1 MLKMTLQA
9 KENHTS
15 SDSDDML
22 NTYKNLSKC
31 PSGLSNLARGLK
43 LNSKSS
49 EGKYK
54 NNQIHWGQL
63 IFHWVAKQKLC
74 LKNVEIP

>member
-1 MLKMTLQA
+1 MSKMTLQA

-15 SDSDDML
+15 SDSEDMR

-31 PSGLSNLARGLK
+31 PCGLSNLARGLK

-49 EGKYK
+49 VGKYK
-54 NNQIHWGQL
+54 NN
-63 IFHWVAKQKLC
+63 
-74 LKNVEIP
+74 